1 MPESILKGVEPII
14 DEALGLKNCG
24 IGKQP
29 HYKHK
34 TSCLK
39 LSEFPPLTFD
49 AESLIK
55 KIYDLVKS
63 NWKEGVNYRP
73 STENWRFDPRMHIDE
88 SNADP
93 EIKLERAIVSPQT
106 QPDTHWANQVP
117 TSSGL
122 VGSQADKHRNID
134 LIHRCGDGAY
144 EFIELKVNSDT
155 PLYAAM
161 EILQNAVLY
170 VFSRE
175 NERKMEWGSANQ
187 MDLREATVIHLR
199 VLAPCSY
206 YEGYNFEWLE
216 ENICNGLK
224 AFLAGRMPKL
234 QMDFRFDAFPP
245 WFSSEHAQALCKDLS
260 KEQADSIRMAVDNRI
275 PVYSTWHT

>member
-1 MPESILKGVEPII
+1 MSESILKDVGKII
-14 DEALGLKNCG
+14 DEALGLKSCE
-24 IGKQP
+24 IGKER

-73 STENWRFDPRMHIDE
+73 STENWRFERRMHIDE

-93 EIKLERAIVSPQT
+93 EIKLERAIVSTQT
-106 QPDTHWANQVP
+106 QPPINWANQTP
-117 TSSGL
+117 TSSGF
-122 VGSQADKHRNID
+122 VGQWADKHRNID
-134 LIHRCGDGAY
+134 LIHRCEDGAY
-144 EFIELKVNSDT
+144 EFIELKVESDT

-170 VFSRE
+170 IFSRE
-175 NERKMEWGSANQ
+175 NERKMEWGSDKQ
-187 MDLREATVIHLR
+187 KPLQVATVIHLR
-199 VLAPCSY
+199 VLAPCRY
-206 YEGYNFEWLE
+206 YKGYNLNWLE
-216 ENICNGLK
+216 VNICNGLK
-224 AFLAGRMPKL
+224 AFLVGRTPKL

-245 WFSSEHAQALCKDLS
+245 WFSSDHAKALCKDLS
-260 KEQADSIRMAVDNRI
+260 KEQADSIRMAVDDRR
-275 PVYSTWHT
+275 PVYSA